1 MILAII
7 GPSGKEIRMK
17 TIICT
22 KYGASDFLEQKEVE
36 NPAIK
41 NNVVMVDS
49 ILILLN
55 CKETKK

>member
-1 MILAII
+1 
-7 GPSGKEIRMK
+7 MK

-22 KYGASDFLEQKEVE
+22 KYGAPDFLEQKEVE

-41 NNVVMVDS
+41 NNIVLVDS